1 MPRAPLGQIS
11 GNQRRNI
18 ELIIY
23 ERAITIGARIQGALY
38 KKIVTQISRP
48 ISTIATTLQR
58 DAERVNGATK
68 PRSGRPKKLTDR
80 DERKILRI
88 IRTQPKL
95 KYTDII

>member
-1 MPRAPLGQIS
+1 MHRDLAPPVIQHV
-11 GNQRRNI
+11 
-18 ELIIY
+18 
-23 ERAITIGARIQGALY
+23 ITIGARIQGALY
-38 KKIVTQISRP
+38 KEIATQISRP

-58 DAERVNGATK
+58 DAERVNSATK

-80 DERKILRI
+80 DKRKIIRI